1 MYVCLYTACC
11 CRYAKHHGQK
21 PLAGKLFSKY
31 IFTVNHNTVIL
42 SGIFFQQEF
51 FQQKKEYPL
60 FVDGTICIRPI
71 SNTDSSIF
79 CYHAV
84 RGPNIFISSIMAT

>member
-1 MYVCLYTACC
+1 MVFSALLLCNEQMRTVCMYA
-11 CRYAKHHGQK
+11 
-21 PLAGKLFSKY
+21 Y
-31 IFTVNHNTVIL
+31 IQHVAVDMQSIMVKSHWLVNCSVNIFFTVNHNTVIL

-79 CYHAV
+79 
-84 RGPNIFISSIMAT
+84 